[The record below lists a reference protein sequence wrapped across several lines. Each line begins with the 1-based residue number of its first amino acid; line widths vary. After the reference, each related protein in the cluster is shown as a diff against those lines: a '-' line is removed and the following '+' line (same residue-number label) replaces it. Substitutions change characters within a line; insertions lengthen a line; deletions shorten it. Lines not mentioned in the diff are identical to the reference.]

1 MICDSRNVR
10 VIQTPTSYFEFP
22 AVEVE
27 RKFRKVNRK
36 KLGV

>member
-10 VIQTPTSYFEFP
+10 VIQTSTSYFEFP
-22 AVEVE
+22 ALELE
-27 RKFRKVNRK
+27 RNLRKVNRK